1 MNFSE
6 YNSSTPEF
14 SLAGQELHGRVVEI
28 YDGDTIKI
36 VLPVLGHYFKFSA
49 RLLGIDTCE
58 MKSKNTAN
66 KDLAC
71 RARNRLFELVTGC
84 STCDSTWKKK
94 DIVKYLDD
102 NVCVIKVKC
111 HEFDKYGRV
120 MLDYFVNDRSIS
132 DILIEE
138 KLAYAYTGETKLT
151 EEQQI
156 NQLGS
161 R

>member
-1 MNFSE
+1 MDFSE

-28 YDGDTIKI
+28 YDGDTLKI
-36 VLPVLGHYFKFSA
+36 VLPVLGHYFKFNA
-49 RLLGIDTCE
+49 RLIGIDTCE
-58 MKSKNTAN
+58 IKSKNSAN

-71 RARNRLFELVTGC
+71 RARNRLFELVTG
-84 STCDSTWKKK
+84 SPACDSNWKKK
-94 DIVKYLDD
+94 DVIRYLDEH
-102 NVCVIKVKC
+102 VCVIKVKC

-120 MLDYFVNDRSIS
+120 MIDCFTRDRSIS

-138 KLAYAYTGETKLT
+138 KLAYAYAGDTKLT

-156 NQLGS
+156 EKLM
-161 R
+161 